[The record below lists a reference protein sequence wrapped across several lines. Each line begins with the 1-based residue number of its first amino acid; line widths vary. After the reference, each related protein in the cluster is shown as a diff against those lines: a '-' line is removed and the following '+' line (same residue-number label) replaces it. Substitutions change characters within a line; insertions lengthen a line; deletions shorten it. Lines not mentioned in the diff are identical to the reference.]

1 MASPIDLEAGTD
13 IQPRAELCGLA
24 MEGKKALDKVDT
36 SSILRNLN
44 LVNLR
49 GTHLLQNRHLA
60 ITTSGAVWHWLAH
73 IINGDVGKIPR

>member
-1 MASPIDLEAGTD
+1 LASPIDLEAGTD
-13 IQPRAELCGLA
+13 IQSRAELRGLA

-44 LVNLR
+44 PVNLR

-60 ITTSGAVWHWLAH
+60 ITTNGAVWHWLAH
-73 IINGDVGKIPR
+73 IINGDVGEIPR